1 MSDKNYIYAVARIR
15 AHELGLLSG
24 AFLDQLLASPDEET
38 AVKLLQEKGWG
49 AAEGAGAE
57 GTDTDAMLTAE
68 TEKTWQ
74 LIKELV
80 DDESVFNVFL
90 YEKDFHNLKA
100 AIKESCRAGSHPG
113 IYREGG
119 TVDVQV
125 IRQAIEAREFDR
137 LPGNMAAVAKE
148 ATDTLLKTRDGQLCD
163 VIVDKAALSAIY
175 QASKE
180 SGSELLA
187 LYGELTVATADI
199 KIAVRGQKTGKTR
212 EFLNEALAPCE
223 SLSIDRLA
231 EAAAGSAEAIYAYL
245 ESTAYAEA
253 VGELKTSPAAFE
265 RWCDNRMIRAIKP
278 QLYQSFGIGPLAAY
292 ILARDNEI
300 KTVRIILSGKRNGF
314 PDEFSRGRVREMYV

>member
-1 MSDKNYIYAVARIR
+1 MADKNYIYAVARIR

-24 AFLDQLLASPDEET
+24 AVLDQLLSAPDEET

-49 AAEGAGAE
+49 TGDA
-57 GTDTDAMLTAE
+57 GTDTVNVDAMLTRE
-68 TEKTWQ
+68 TEKTWE

-90 YEKDFHNLKA
+90 YEKDYHNLKA
-100 AIKESCRAGSHPG
+100 AIKETCTAGEHPG

-119 TVDVQV
+119 TVDVQLMKD
-125 IRQAIEAREFDR
+125 AIEAREFDR
-137 LPGNMAAVAKE
+137 LPGHMAAVAKE

-175 QASKE
+175 EASKQ

-212 EFLNEALAPCE
+212 EFLSEALAPCE
-223 SLSIDRLA
+223 SVSVERLA
-231 EAAAGSAEAIYAYL
+231 EAASGSAEAIYAYL
-245 ESTAYAEA
+245 ESTGYGEA
-253 VGELKTSPAAFE
+253 VEELKLSPAAFE

-292 ILARDNEI
+292 ILARENEI

-314 PDEFSRGRVREMYV
+314 PDEFIRGRVREMYV